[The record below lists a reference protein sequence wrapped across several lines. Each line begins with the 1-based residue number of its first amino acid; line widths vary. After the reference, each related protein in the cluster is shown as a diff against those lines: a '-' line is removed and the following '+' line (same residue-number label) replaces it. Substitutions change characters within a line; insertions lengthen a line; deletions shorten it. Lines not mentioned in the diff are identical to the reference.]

1 MPDLQ
6 SNRLRDVEWSS
17 RDGKGRSNV
26 KVADAARGCQSRPRR
41 GVAEELGGAGG
52 PGPQGHRPE
61 GRTLPS
67 EEASQRAGEPRT
79 ELVPVHLPPAVEAS
93 VNSAPPAVI
102 EFVPARTV
110 RRRRLWILGC
120 LVGGIGIGAMGV
132 LLLPGGRGA
141 VKLSPL
147 SPVLSQPVLGIPT
160 SQAHSSAHAPTP
172 VGQAAS
178 PGASRIG
185 RMMSPLAVP
194 TQPPSQSP
202 APSDTPTPGPSPTV
216 TATPTPTP
224 SHRRPRPR
232 PP

>member
-41 GVAEELGGAGG
+41 GVAEELRGAGG
-52 PGPQGHRPE
+52 PGPQGQRPE

-67 EEASQRAGEPRT
+67 EASQRADEPRT

-93 VNSAPPAVI
+93 VNSSPPAVM
-102 EFVPARTV
+102 EFVPARSV

-132 LLLPGGRGA
+132 LLLPEGRGA

-147 SPVLSQPVLGIPT
+147 SPVLSQPVLGLPT
-160 SQAHSSAHAPTP
+160 SQAHSSTHTPAP

-178 PGASRIG
+178 PGALGIG
-185 RMMSPLAVP
+185 PMMSPLAIP
-194 TQPPSQSP
+194 TPRASQSP
-202 APSDTPTPGPSPTV
+202 APTDTPTPGASPT
-216 TATPTPTP
+216 ATPAPTPTP
-224 SHRRPRPR
+224 SRRRPRPR